1 MDGFSD
7 DELMVMFSD
16 GNAEAFDLLFG
27 RHSTSVYNFACCL
40 LNDTGRAEEVLQE
53 TFLAVIRSA
62 KNYEP
67 KGRFRAWLLRIARNH
82 CLNSIESLRLRH
94 EALRE
99 SSLEIV
105 DPPSPLPSASDC
117 IQADE
122 TLAAVR
128 GAMALLP
135 ARQREVIA
143 LHAFEQM
150 TTREIGEVLNIPL
163 NTVKTLLLRARAA
176 LAATLDGEKEDTH
189 DM

>member
-1 MDGFSD
+1 MEGFSD

-53 TFLAVIRSA
+53 TFLAVVRSA
-62 KNYEP
+62 KTYEP

-82 CLNSIESLRLRH
+82 CLNSIETLRLRH

-99 SSLEIV
+99 SSLQIV
-105 DPPSPLPSASDC
+105 DPPSPLPSAAEQV
-117 IQADE
+117 QADE

-128 GAMALLP
+128 EAMALLP
-135 ARQREVIA
+135 ARQVVSFFPAMAQKLNGRQRRTFYA
-143 LHAFEQM
+143 DN
-150 TTREIGEVLNIPL
+150 TTDNRFRP
-163 NTVKTLLLRARAA
+163 ARVHP
-176 LAATLDGEKEDTH
+176 G
-189 DM
+189 